1 MPRSLRGAWP
11 EDGVRIFHYVT
22 YTSRARVKKKG
33 RRISIGWICEDLG
46 LQWRQLDTNPGSK
59 TFPHRSAE
67 SSRKYSIGLANH
79 HLSIHSHSRRPWWP
93 PSPWGR
99 PVVSRRIFEG
109 TRNDPP
115 LQWGAANPPVPRE
128 RGSFGIPGYSL
139 VLVRHLGLQHLLR
152 LTHISQALLT
162 MESPL
167 VERVRINGQHPQH
180 K

>member
-1 MPRSLRGAWP
+1 MSYVSYECELVSIKQFCTPSRRRNTSSSPRPPFCGAWP
-11 EDGVRIFHYVT
+11 EDGVRIFHYIT
-22 YTSRARVKKKG
+22 YTSRARFKKKG

-79 HLSIHSHSRRPWWP
+79 HLSTHSHSRRPWWP

-99 PVVSRRIFEG
+99 PVVSRRIFKG

-115 LQWGAANPPVPRE
+115 LQLSVASPPP
-128 RGSFGIPGYSL
+128 SS
-139 VLVRHLGLQHLLR
+139 
-152 LTHISQALLT
+152 
-162 MESPL
+162 
-167 VERVRINGQHPQH
+167 
-180 K
+180 